1 MLLNYISLD
10 CLEWELKLELCA
22 EAYNLE
28 GVILLEKKNHNDSS
42 AHLDQDRQGAAV
54 SLQADV

>member
-1 MLLNYISLD
+1 MERLD
-10 CLEWELKLELCA
+10 CLEWELKPELCA
-22 EAYNLE
+22 DGYNLE
-28 GVILLEKKNHNDSS
+28 SVILLEKKNHNDSS